1 MRHINLLAACGR
13 LALGLALAPLAA
25 VPATA
30 ADFTGAYA
38 GVLFGHESGIAELGL
53 YEVPVRGGFAGL
65 ELGATY
71 QMQNGW
77 VLGLALD
84 VERSYTTGKVM
95 DGNYMGYD
103 GNGELSAHLLG
114 KVGYAIDS
122 VLPYLTGGLAYA
134 RTNASMFCLAGATY
148 GDCMYTGPFVAS
160 AEDERIGYSV
170 GAGVEMAL
178 NDHISFKAEY
188 LYSDY
193 GTEPITLVLP
203 GPTPATSDVAISSS
217 ALRTGLMLRF

>member
-1 MRHINLLAACGR
+1 MRHINSLAACGR
-13 LALGLALAPLAA
+13 LALGLALAPLAV

-38 GVLFGHESGIAELGL
+38 GVLLGYESGAAELGP
-53 YEVPVRGGFAGL
+53 YEVPVSGGVAGL

-84 VERSYTTGKVM
+84 VERSYTTGRVM

-103 GNGELSAHLLG
+103 GNGEMSAHLLG
-114 KVGYAIDS
+114 KVGYAMDS
-122 VLPYLTGGLAYA
+122 VLPYLTGGLAYT
-134 RTNASMFCLAGATY
+134 RTSASMFCLEDAPF
-148 GDCMYTGPFVAS
+148 GDCNYTGAFVAS
-160 AEDERIGYSV
+160 AEDERIGYAV
-170 GAGVEMAL
+170 GAGLEVAL
-178 NDHISFKAEY
+178 TDHISVKGEY

-193 GTEPITLVLP
+193 GTGPITLVLP
-203 GPTPATSDVAISSS
+203 GPTPMTRDVTIASS
-217 ALRTGLMLRF
+217 AIRSGLMLRF